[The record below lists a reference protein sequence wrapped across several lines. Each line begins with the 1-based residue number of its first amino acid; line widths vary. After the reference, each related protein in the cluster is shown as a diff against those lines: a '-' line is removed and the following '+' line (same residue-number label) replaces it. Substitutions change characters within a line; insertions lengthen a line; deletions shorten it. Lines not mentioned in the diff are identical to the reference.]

1 MNENLLQY
9 LWKYKI
15 FSKLDFKDTDGNPI
29 EILDFGTL
37 NTNSGPDFSLAK
49 IKTKNIVSRKHR
61 NSCEIFGLVFSQ
73 S

>member
-49 IKTKNIVSRKHR
+49 NEKHRFSRKHR

>member
-1 MNENLLQY
+1 MRKKKRLLREIKTKPTMNENLLQY

-49 IKTKNIVSRKHR
+49 LKRKTS
-61 NSCEIFGLVFSQ
+61 F
-73 S
+73 